1 MSHFRSHFCTSGT
14 VNSKPA
20 PAACSRARPPFA
32 VTMVGKEQFNIW
44 QKSVTKFMMS
54 MPVALAVVALACLSM
69 VQFQQ
74 QIQVYLHQYLPLVAV
89 VFAVFI
95 GVQNYQYKQ
104 LFKELIESVG
114 KIEVTSQV
122 VATRANMTEWRS
134 CLQFNA
140 EWGQYSLQTAYRM
153 WQLGLLRS
161 PPPPANTVNGNGMQL
176 STYDAVIADTQ
187 CPQYMQTF
195 HTYDYY
201 FSVLKE
207 KLTVQTHRQSANQW
221 ERQSVQHLNPFPAAV
236 IREMNQYTQLLR
248 EWETDVQS
256 GRFRVGTDVSTTD
269 ITVSLMEFRDR
280 ANQFTSTAFTTL
292 FS

>member
-1 MSHFRSHFCTSGT
+1 
-14 VNSKPA
+14 
-20 PAACSRARPPFA
+20 
-32 VTMVGKEQFNIW
+32 MVGQYKEQLNNSF
-44 QKSVTKFMMS
+44 QSVSKFMTS
-54 MPVALAVVALACLSM
+54 MPVACAGVAVAGLSM

-74 QIQVYLHQYLPLVAV
+74 QFHEYLHQYLP
-89 VFAVFI
+89 VFAVIFAVFMA
-95 GVQNYQYKQ
+95 VQTYQYKQ
-104 LFKELIESVG
+104 LFKELIQSVG

-140 EWGQYSLQTAYRM
+140 DWSGHSLPTAYRM

-176 STYDAVIADTQ
+176 STHDAHIADQQ

-207 KLTVQTHRQSANQW
+207 KLTVHSLRQSPNQW
-221 ERQSVQHLNPFPAAV
+221 ERQSVQHLNLSVAQ
-236 IREMNQYTQLLR
+236 IKEMVTYTPLLR
-248 EWETDVQS
+248 EWEQDVQT
-256 GRFRVGTDVSTTD
+256 GRFRVSTDVSITD
-269 ITVSLMEFRDR
+269 ITVSLMDYRDR
-280 ANQFTSTAFTTL
+280 AQQFTSIAFTTL

>member
-1 MSHFRSHFCTSGT
+1 
-14 VNSKPA
+14 
-20 PAACSRARPPFA
+20 
-32 VTMVGKEQFNIW
+32 MVGQYKEQLNNSF
-44 QKSVTKFMMS
+44 QSVSKFMTS
-54 MPVALAVVALACLSM
+54 MPVACAGVAVAGLSM

-74 QIQVYLHQYLPLVAV
+74 QFHEYLHQYLP
-89 VFAVFI
+89 VFAVIFAVFMA
-95 GVQNYQYKQ
+95 VQNYQYKQ
-104 LFKELIESVG
+104 LFKELIQSVG

-140 EWGQYSLQTAYRM
+140 DWSGHSLPTAYRM

-176 STYDAVIADTQ
+176 STYDAHIADQQ

-207 KLTVQTHRQSANQW
+207 KLTVHSLRQSPNQW
-221 ERQSVQHLNPFPAAV
+221 ERQSVQHLNLSVAQ
-236 IREMNQYTQLLR
+236 IKEMVTYTPLLR
-248 EWETDVQS
+248 DWEQDVQT
-256 GRFRVGTDVSTTD
+256 GRFRVSTDVSITD
-269 ITVSLMEFRDR
+269 ITVSLMEYRDR
-280 ANQFTSTAFTTL
+280 AQQFTSIAFTTL

>member
-1 MSHFRSHFCTSGT
+1 
-14 VNSKPA
+14 
-20 PAACSRARPPFA
+20 
-32 VTMVGKEQFNIW
+32 MVGQYKEQLSNL

-54 MPVALAVVALACLSM
+54 MPVALGVVALACLSM

-140 EWGQYSLQTAYRM
+140 DWSQYSLQTAYRM

-176 STYDAVIADTQ
+176 STYDAVIADTV
-187 CPQYMQTF
+187 PAV
-195 HTYDYY
+195 HADLSHVRLLLL
-201 FSVLKE
+201 SVE
-207 KLTVQTHRQSANQW
+207 GEVDSPVASPVG
-221 ERQSVQHLNPFPAAV
+221 EP
-236 IREMNQYTQLLR
+236 
-248 EWETDVQS
+248 
-256 GRFRVGTDVSTTD
+256 VGTSISAALEPVLTNP
-269 ITVSLMEFRDR
+269 V
-280 ANQFTSTAFTTL
+280 A
-292 FS
+292 